1 MKDPFTPDP
10 KLQEMARNFA
20 PGAVE
25 FAAKHFQTKLDYSDS
40 SVAAVETI
48 LDRLHRSLAA
58 AAPPKE
64 QIDHYAQLFGCY
76 LGETFRRN
84 HAATWGIIPSGASK
98 VPSMRSGKT
107 GTVFYPLTRVYK
119 RITQGDEEN
128 VVAYYHYLLNELNEA
143 PAAATSV
150 QPPLPQTPPPLAEK
164 KSFLSRLF
172 GK

>member
-40 SVAAVETI
+40 SVAALETI

-98 VPSMRSGKT
+98 VPSMRSEKT
-107 GTVFYPLTRVYK
+107 GTVFYPLTRAYK
-119 RITQGDEEN
+119 RITMGDEEN
-128 VVAYYHYLLNELNEA
+128 VVAYYQYLLKELNEA
-143 PAAATSV
+143 PGSAAISA
-150 QPPLPQTPPPLAEK
+150 PPPQPQTPPPPEK
-164 KSFLSRLF
+164 KSFLDRLF